1 MRTALTVF
9 TSACLALAV
18 LAAGLAQ
25 ESAAQEPATHAPAY
39 QVIVHPSN
47 TIPSV
52 RRTFL
57 ADAFLKKI
65 TRWPDERVIR
75 PADLAVTSVARV
87 RFSSDVLGRSV
98 DAVKAYWQRRI
109 FSGQAVPPPEFAK
122 DAEVVSYVL
131 EHPSAVGYIST
142 AVDVRG
148 VRVVPIIR

>member
-1 MRTALTVF
+1 G
-9 TSACLALAV
+9 LA
-18 LAAGLAQ
+18 AQ
-25 ESAAQEPATHAPAY
+25 ESAAQASAY

-57 ADAFLKKI
+57 ADAYLKKV
-65 TRWPDERVIR
+65 TRWPDDRVIR
-75 PADLAVTSVARV
+75 PADLASSSQARV
-87 RFSSDVLGRSV
+87 RFSFDVLGRSV

-142 AVDVRG
+142 GGDVRG
-148 VRVVPIIR
+148 VRVVPITH